1 MAEIDIFSIEP
12 QKISRD
18 LKGKFLLIYG
28 LPKTGKSTFGSQLPR
43 ALFMNFEQGTNAL
56 AGIRGVPILRWTDAK
71 KVLTQLRKPQ
81 AREMYDSIVVDT
93 ASIAWQLCEKFICQR
108 EGVDSIRDIQWGQGW
123 NMLKTEFSEFWREI
137 TLLGFGILFIA
148 HSKEKPTE
156 MKDEDGNPITAV
168 APDLPANAY
177 TIINSIVDIIG
188 YLQVQMNADGTSTR
202 YLYTR
207 STPTIFAG
215 SRYQYLAP
223 KIKFGYQELVDAIGD
238 AIDKAVTLDGAEVTD
253 HTVIAQVT
261 ARPFSVVMDEARE
274 IWQNYLEKASSDEEK
289 EQRLHTMQDII
300 KKVFGNESF
309 RLSQAVPSQSDLVE
323 LFIDEMKEIM
333 KAT

>member
-1 MAEIDIFSIEP
+1 MAEIDIFSLEP
-12 QKISRD
+12 SKISRD

-28 LPKTGKSTFGSQLPR
+28 QPKTGKSTFGSQLPR
-43 ALFMNFEQGTNAL
+43 SLFLNFEQGTNAL
-56 AGIRGVPILRWTDAK
+56 AGIRSVPILRWTDAK

-81 AREMYDSIVVDT
+81 AKEMYDSIVVDT
-93 ASIAWQLCEKFICQR
+93 ASIAWQLCEKYICQR
-108 EGVDSIRDIQWGQGW
+108 EQVESIRDVPWGQGW

-156 MKDEDGNPITAV
+156 MRDEDGEAITAV
-168 APDLPANAY
+168 APDLPNNAY

-188 YLQVQMNADGTSTR
+188 YLQVQMNPDGTSER

-223 KIKFGYQELVDAIGD
+223 KIKFGYNELVEAIGD
-238 AIDKAVTLDGAEVTD
+238 AIDKAVELDGAEVTD
-253 HTVIAQVT
+253 HTEIAQIKD
-261 ARPFSVVMDEARE
+261 RPFAEVMAEARE
-274 IWQNYLEKASSDEEK
+274 IWGAYLNMATSEEEK
-289 EQRLHTMQDII
+289 DQHLMIMRDII
-300 KKVFGNESF
+300 KKVFGTDDF
-309 RLSQAVPSQSDLVE
+309 KLSQAVPSQGSLVE
-323 LFIDEMKEIM
+323 YFIDEVKQLM
-333 KAT
+333 

>member
-1 MAEIDIFSIEP
+1 MANIDIFTLEP
-12 QKISRD
+12 SKISRD

-43 ALFMNFEQGTNAL
+43 SLFLNFEQGTNAL
-56 AGIRGVPILRWTDAK
+56 AGIRSVPILRWTDFK

-93 ASIAWQLCEKFICQR
+93 ASIAWQLCEEYIKQR
-108 EGVDSIRDIQWGQGW
+108 ESVDSIRDIPWGQGW
-123 NMLKTEFSEFWREI
+123 NMLKTEFSECWREI

-156 MKDEDGNPITAV
+156 MRDEDGNTISAV
-168 APDLPANAY
+168 CPDLPNNAY

-188 YLQVQMNADGTSTR
+188 YLQVQMNPDGTSER

-207 STPTIFAG
+207 STPTVFAG

-223 KIKFGYQELVDAIGD
+223 KIKFGYNELVDAIGD
-238 AIDKAVTLDGAEVTD
+238 AIDKAVELDGAQVTD
-253 HTVIAQVT
+253 HTEIAQVK
-261 ARPFSVVMDEARE
+261 ARPFAEVMEDAKEV
-274 IWQNYLEKASSDEEK
+274 WGSYLGGAATDEEK
-289 EQRLHTMQDII
+289 DQRLNIMKDII
-300 KKVFGNESF
+300 KKVFGSEDF
-309 RLSQAVPSQSDLVE
+309 KLSQAVPSQSDLVE
-323 LFIDEMKEIM
+323 LFIDEMKDLM
-333 KAT
+333 

>member
-1 MAEIDIFSIEP
+1 MANDIDIFSLEP
-12 QKISRD
+12 SKISRD

-28 LPKTGKSTFGSQLPR
+28 QPKTGKSTFGSQLPR
-43 ALFMNFEQGTNAL
+43 SLFLNFEQGTNAL
-56 AGIRGVPILRWTDAK
+56 AGIRSVPILRWSDFR

-93 ASIAWQLCEKFICQR
+93 ASIAWQLCEKYICQR
-108 EGVDSIRDIQWGQGW
+108 ESVDSIREIPWGQGW
-123 NMLKTEFSEFWREI
+123 GMLRNEFSECWREI

-156 MKDEDGNPITAV
+156 MRDEEGNEITAV
-168 APDLPANAY
+168 APDLPNQCY
-177 TIINSIVDIIG
+177 QIVNSIVDIIG
-188 YLQVQMNADGTSTR
+188 YLQVQMNNDGTSER

-207 STPTIFAG
+207 STPTVFAG

-238 AIDKAVTLDGAEVTD
+238 AIDQAVEKDGAEVTD
-253 HTVIAQVT
+253 HTVIAQIK
-261 ARPFSVVMDEARE
+261 ARPFNEIMEEAKAIWQTYINEAETDEA
-274 IWQNYLEKASSDEEK
+274 K
-289 EQRLHTMQDII
+289 EQHFNIAKDVI
-300 KKVFGNESF
+300 KRVFGTETF
-309 RLSQAVPSQSDLVE
+309 KLSQAVPSQSDLVE

-333 KAT
+333 S

>member
-1 MAEIDIFSIEP
+1 MADIDIFTLEP
-12 QKISRD
+12 SKISKD

-28 LPKTGKSTFGSQLPR
+28 QPKTGKSTFGSQLPR
-43 ALFMNFEQGTNAL
+43 SLFLNFEQGTNAL
-56 AGIRGVPILRWTDAK
+56 AGIRSVPILRWTDAK

-81 AREMYDSIVVDT
+81 AKEIYDSIVVDT
-93 ASIAWQLCEKFICQR
+93 ASIAWQLCEKYICQR
-108 EGVDSIRDIQWGQGW
+108 ESVDSIRDVAWGQGW

-156 MKDEDGNPITAV
+156 MKDEQGDTITAV
-168 APDLPANAY
+168 CPDLPSNAY

-188 YLQVQMNADGTSTR
+188 YLQVQVNPDGTSER

-238 AIDKAVTLDGAEVTD
+238 AIDLAVKNDGAEVTE
-253 HTVIAQVT
+253 HTVFAQVK
-261 ARPFSVVMDEARE
+261 ARPFNEVMDEAKN
-274 IWQNYLEKASSDEEK
+274 IWTGYLNTAKSDEEK
-289 EQRLHTMQDII
+289 DQRLNIMKDIV
-300 KKVFGNESF
+300 KRVFGTEEF
-309 RLSQAVPSQSDLVE
+309 KLSSAVPSQVDLIE
-323 LFIDEMKEIM
+323 LFIDEMKNL
-333 KAT
+333 

>member
-1 MAEIDIFSIEP
+1 M
-12 QKISRD
+12 
-18 LKGKFLLIYG
+18 
-28 LPKTGKSTFGSQLPR
+28 KTGKSTFGSQLPR
-43 ALFMNFEQGTNAL
+43 SLFLNFEQGTNAL
-56 AGIRGVPILRWTDAK
+56 AGIRSVPILRWTDAK

-93 ASIAWQLCEKFICQR
+93 ASIAWQLCEKYICQR
-108 EGVDSIRDIQWGQGW
+108 EGQESIRDIAWGQGW

-156 MKDEDGNPITAV
+156 MRDEDGNAITAV
-168 APDLPANAY
+168 CPDLPNQAY

-188 YLQVQMNADGTSTR
+188 YLQVQMNLDGTSER

-223 KIKFGYQELVDAIGD
+223 KIKFGYQELVNAIGD
-238 AIDKAVTLDGAEVTD
+238 AIDEAVKKDGAEVTD
-253 HTVIAQVT
+253 HTEIVQIKD
-261 ARPFSVVMDEARE
+261 RPFQEVMAEAKE
-274 IWQNYLEKASSDEEK
+274 IWIKYLDAGGEENK
-289 EQRLHTMQDII
+289 DQHLMIMKDII
-300 KKVFGNESF
+300 KKVFGSEDF
-309 RLSQAVPSQSDLVE
+309 KLSQAVPSQSSLVE
-323 LFIDEMKEIM
+323 YFIDEVKQLM
-333 KAT
+333 

>member
-1 MAEIDIFSIEP
+1 MADIDIFSLEP
-12 QKISRD
+12 SKISRD

-28 LPKTGKSTFGSQLPR
+28 QPKTGKSTFGSQLPR

-56 AGIRGVPILRWTDAK
+56 AGIRSAPILRWTDAK

-81 AREMYDSIVVDT
+81 AKEMYDSIVVDT
-93 ASIAWQLCEKFICQR
+93 ASIAWQLCEKYICQR
-108 EGVDSIRDIQWGQGW
+108 ENVDSIRDVPWGQGW

-148 HSKEKPTE
+148 HSKDKPTE
-156 MKDEDGNPITAV
+156 MRDEDGNAITAV
-168 APDLPANAY
+168 CPDLPNQAY

-188 YLQVQMNADGTSTR
+188 YLQVQMNPDGTSER

-207 STPTIFAG
+207 STPTVFAG

-238 AIDKAVTLDGAEVTD
+238 AIDKAVELDGAQVTD
-253 HTVIAQVT
+253 HTEIAQIKD
-261 ARPFSVVMDEARE
+261 RPFPEVMTEARTV
-274 IWQNYLEKASSDEEK
+274 WSSYLDSAKNDEEK
-289 EQRLHTMQDII
+289 DQHLMIMKDII
-300 KKVFGNESF
+300 KKVFGSEEF
-309 RLSQAVPSQSDLVE
+309 KLSQAVLSQSSLVE
-323 LFIDEMKEIM
+323 YFIDEVKQLM
-333 KAT
+333 

>member
-1 MAEIDIFSIEP
+1 MADIDIFSLEP
-12 QKISRD
+12 SKISRD

-28 LPKTGKSTFGSQLPR
+28 QPKTGKSTFGSQLPR

-56 AGIRGVPILRWTDAK
+56 AGIRSAPILRWTDAK

-81 AREMYDSIVVDT
+81 AKEMYDSIVVDT
-93 ASIAWQLCEKFICQR
+93 ASIAWQLCEKYICQR
-108 EGVDSIRDIQWGQGW
+108 ENVDSIRDVPWGQGW

-148 HSKEKPTE
+148 HSKDKPTE
-156 MKDEDGNPITAV
+156 MRDEDGNAITAV
-168 APDLPANAY
+168 CPDLPNQAY

-188 YLQVQMNADGTSTR
+188 YLQVQMNPDGSSER

-207 STPTIFAG
+207 STPTVFAG

-238 AIDKAVTLDGAEVTD
+238 AIDKAVELDGAQVTD
-253 HTVIAQVT
+253 HTEIAQIKD
-261 ARPFSVVMDEARE
+261 RPFPEVMTEARTV
-274 IWQNYLEKASSDEEK
+274 WSSYLDSAKNEEEK
-289 EQRLHTMQDII
+289 DQHLMIMKDII
-300 KKVFGNESF
+300 KKVFGSEEF
-309 RLSQAVPSQSDLVE
+309 KLSQAVPSQSSLVE
-323 LFIDEMKEIM
+323 YFIDEVKQLM
-333 KAT
+333 